1 MTTTMMMMII
11 VMMTINSYL
20 YWCKQY

>member
-1 MTTTMMMMII
+1 MATTMMLMTI